1 MNKQEFETLINH
13 GLVTDVQ
20 YADYMLNTSGAMSE
34 IDVTKLAEMGV
45 LSQPQVN
52 ETIIEHGIGVL
63 DPSILLIDTEEEL
76 IKSLTEGGLV
86 VLDADINIS
95 DALIIEKD
103 TILDL
108 NGKKLIND
116 NIVNGQSVG
125 LKVRSGNVV
134 IKGEGLIKT
143 TAKTKDDF
151 SIAVWAQ
158 GGNVKIMGGTFEN
171 AGDSTELVYA
181 SNGGNV
187 EIHGGEFKAAG
198 PADIND
204 GNGTLNRYTALNV
217 KDADYKS
224 GASKIYCYGGKFY
237 NFNPMNNESEG
248 KNTNFVAEKYT
259 VNVNGVEDKKPYD
272 MKMGEIIYE
281 VVKNVI
287 DTEEE
292 LVEAIAKEGKV
303 TLGGDIVLSNYIEIR
318 DKEVT
323 INLNGHKITHPASS
337 QASYKDVFE
346 VYGTGK
352 LVIEGKGQLIAEDGY
367 CIYATGDS
375 NVELNDG
382 HYFSVVSAVDARKNA
397 IVTINGGEFKV
408 EGVNNPDGDYGQKYT
423 LNLRDKTG
431 NYASELANFIVKGG
445 KFFKFDPSASEA
457 EPTVTNFVAEGY
469 KSVADGDWFKVV
481 KA

>member
-1 MNKQEFETLINH
+1 MNKQEFETLVNY
-13 GLVTDVQ
+13 GLITDIHC
-20 YADYMLNTSGAMSE
+20 ADYLLNTEGAMAKANA
-34 IDVTKLAEMGV
+34 TKLAEMEI
-45 LSQPQVN
+45 LSQPRVN
-52 ETIIEHGIGVL
+52 EAIIKHGIGIL
-63 DPSILLIDTEEEL
+63 NPSILLIDTEEEL

-95 DALIIEKD
+95 DALIIKKD

-108 NGKKLIND
+108 NGKKLINN

-125 LKVRSGNVV
+125 LKVQGGNVV

-143 TAKTKDDF
+143 TAKTKDDY

-171 AGDSTELVYA
+171 AGDSTELIYA

-187 EIHGGEFKAAG
+187 EVYGGVFKAAG

-217 KDADYKS
+217 RDADYKS

-237 NFNPMNNESEG
+237 NFNPMNNKSEG

-272 MKMGEIIYE
+272 MNMGEIVYE

-292 LVEAIAKEGKV
+292 LVEAITKGGKV

-323 INLNGHKITHPASS
+323 IDLNGHKITHPASS

-408 EGVNNPDGDYGQKYT
+408 EGVSNSDGDYGQKYT

-445 KFFKFDPSASEA
+445 KFYKYNPAESMS